1 MAILENYL
9 ADEVLKV
16 LSKEY
21 ETFTEVPLYNR
32 VIDAVL
38 LKDNRL
44 VTVEFKIRDWRRALG
59 QIKTHLLAADYAYLC
74 MPKIKVSEAMM
85 PLLSR
90 MGVGLWLFDVEK
102 KTLAE
107 ILKPEPSYLQQLVLK
122 EKILKYLARR
132 DG

>member
-9 ADEVLKV
+9 ADEVLKI
-16 LSKEY
+16 LGHEY

-38 LKDNRL
+38 LKGDCL
-44 VTVEFKIRDWRRALG
+44 ITVEFKIRDWRRALG

-74 MPKIKVSEAMM
+74 MPKIKVPEALMS
-85 PLLSR
+85 LLSR
-90 MGVGLWLFDVEK
+90 MGVGLWLFDIDS

-107 ILKPEPSYLQQLVLK
+107 SLKAEPSCLQQSILK
-122 EKILKYLARR
+122 EKILKYLDR
-132 DG
+132 

>member
-9 ADEVLKV
+9 ADEVLKI
-16 LSKEY
+16 LDKEY
-21 ETFTEVPLYNR
+21 ETFKEVPLYNR

-44 VTVEFKIRDWRRALG
+44 ITVEFKIKDWRRALG

-74 MPKIKVSEAMM
+74 MPKIKVPEALM

-107 ILKPEPSYLQQLVLK
+107 MLKPEPSYLQQLILK

-132 DG
+132 EG